1 MDSSETVAK
10 EVTLALYPNTNGVC
24 YAIFDKPD
32 NLIDYGVKTV
42 RPVCNTKSMKHV
54 GDLLDYYRPTVVL
67 VESTIGSWFKKS
79 DRSKLLI
86 QKIREKAK
94 RKKLEVYSYSRS
106 QIREVFKQFK
116 AKSKYEM
123 ACLIGKWQTTLSDRV
138 PKPRKCTQSESF
150 NMGIFDATSLALT
163 HFYLQ

>member
-1 MDSSETVAK
+1 MTSKETVAK

-24 YAIFDKPD
+24 YAIFDAPD

-42 RPVCNTKSMKHV
+42 RPVCNSKSMKLV
-54 GDLLDYYRPTVVL
+54 SDLLEYYCPNVVV
-67 VESTIGSWFKKS
+67 VESTNGSWFKKS
-79 DRSKLLI
+79 ERAKTLI
-86 QKIREKAK
+86 NKIRSKAK
-94 RKKLEVYSYSRS
+94 RKGLEVYSYSRS